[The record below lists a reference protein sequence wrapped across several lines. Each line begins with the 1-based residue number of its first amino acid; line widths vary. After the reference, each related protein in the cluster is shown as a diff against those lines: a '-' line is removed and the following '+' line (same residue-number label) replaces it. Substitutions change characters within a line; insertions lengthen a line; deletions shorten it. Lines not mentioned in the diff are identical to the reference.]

1 MMIWIHLYILGL
13 GAANGYLECNVV
25 MLSHKNIDYEFI
37 LDDFEIFIMDSKKKK
52 VHHKKHPSYWIR

>member
-1 MMIWIHLYILGL
+1 MYILGL